1 MRDHGLFQAICRVN
15 RLDGDDKEY
24 GYIVDYKDL
33 FKSLEGA
40 VQDYTSGALDGY
52 DKDDVAGLL
61 ENRLEKTR
69 EDLEAAREAVKALCE
84 PVDAPKDQGAYFRYF
99 VAVANDDEAEKK
111 ANEPKRLSLYKLVA
125 SLIRKYANLANEM
138 SEAGYSVTEAK
149 TIKDE
154 VSFYENLRNEIKL
167 KSADYIDLKMYEP
180 AMRYLIDK
188 YIRAEES
195 EKISAFDDMSLIQL
209 IVERGVDAVNALPKG
224 IRKSEE
230 VVAETIE
237 NNVRKLIINES
248 PVDPA
253 YYEKISKLLDA
264 LIEQR
269 RKGVI
274 EYKKYLADIVAL
286 TKEAV
291 MPGGSKNGYPAKVK
305 TQAQRALYNN
315 LNQDETLALAV
326 DAAVQD
332 KLQDDWRSNS
342 GKTKLVRNAI
352 RAVLEQAFNAA
363 QTNGFTGIR
372 QTDGT
377 YSVEAETARILDLVT
392 SQHEY

>member
-1 MRDHGLFQAICRVN
+1 
-15 RLDGDDKEY
+15 
-24 GYIVDYKDL
+24 
-33 FKSLEGA
+33 
-40 VQDYTSGALDGY
+40 
-52 DKDDVAGLL
+52 
-61 ENRLEKTR
+61 
-69 EDLEAAREAVKALCE
+69 
-84 PVDAPKDQGAYFRYF
+84 